1 MPLNEF
7 WYGDVRLLEV
17 YQKAYMRNVSYT
29 AWLQGLYFFE
39 ANTKAIA
46 NGNRTK
52 RSDPIEKYN
61 DWKDPI
67 PKPKISKEN
76 QDEKFRKTQAQ
87 QNLWLHN
94 MINNT

>member
-7 WYGDVRLLEV
+7 WFGDVRLLAV
-17 YQKAYMRNVSYT
+17 YQKAYMRRISYES
-29 AWLQGLYFFE
+29 WLQGLYFFE
-39 ANTKAIA
+39 ANSKAIA
-46 NGNRTK
+46 NGNRAK

-67 PKPKISKEN
+67 PKPPTSKER
-76 QDEKFRKTQAQ
+76 QEEKFRNTQVE

-94 MINNT
+94 MINNK